1 MILILKIEK
10 LSKLFYLIILYC
22 DDDENRN
29 EINVN
34 FSSIENLIEILIGL
48 TQLDENFKFVQFHG
62 IFWPNDWL
70 AMNHVLVVG
79 VDQLQLSA
87 RERNFQ
93 VNHFCY
99 VTPPLCVWIWMMHMT
114 SRYHHFLYNIIGCF
128 ILWYCKGWTIFF
140 LNIPHKYLIFL
151 HTIPSS

>member
-48 TQLDENFKFVQFHG
+48 TQLDEKFQICPISWNF
-62 IFWPNDWL
+62 L
-70 AMNHVLVVG
+70 
-79 VDQLQLSA
+79 
-87 RERNFQ
+87 
-93 VNHFCY
+93 
-99 VTPPLCVWIWMMHMT
+99 T
-114 SRYHHFLYNIIGCF
+114 
-128 ILWYCKGWTIFF
+128 
-140 LNIPHKYLIFL
+140 
-151 HTIPSS
+151 